1 MANELFKRTVIIK
14 TNNNIT
20 LKNDDFKIT
29 FSVPFDDD
37 MDMNMAEV
45 TITNLTDS
53 TINKLRYN
61 DTITIEA
68 GYNTDTGI
76 ICSGRISD
84 VTTTHDGI
92 DKTTTIA
99 IKDGAD
105 LSSKTVENKTYANG
119 TMASYILRDLAN
131 KLNLAIAKF
140 QIPNDVRYTSGYVVD
155 GTITEAMQNVAMH
168 CGVGCYIHKS
178 KLYIRPITSGD
189 DLQFTL
195 SVDTGLLG
203 TPEAFSESTEVS
215 EEDMKYISKS
225 RMKVV
230 YGKWYI
236 IEKGYKVECL
246 LQHRFQVASIVNLK
260 ARGINARCRVKSGTH
275 SFDSDFKTELEMVEV

>member
-20 LKNDDFKIT
+20 LKNDDFTIT
-29 FSVPFDDD
+29 FNVPFDDD

-76 ICSGRISD
+76 ICSGRIAD
-84 VTTTHDGI
+84 VTTIHNGI
-92 DKTTTIA
+92 DKTTTIS

>member
-20 LKNDDFKIT
+20 LKNDEFTMT
-29 FSVPFDDD
+29 FNVPFDDD

-84 VTTTHDGI
+84 VTTIHDGI
-92 DKTTTIA
+92 DKTTTIS

-105 LSSKTVENKTYANG
+105 LSSKTIENKTYANG

>member
-20 LKNDDFKIT
+20 LKNDEFTMT
-29 FSVPFDDD
+29 FNVPFDDD

-92 DKTTTIA
+92 DKTTTIS